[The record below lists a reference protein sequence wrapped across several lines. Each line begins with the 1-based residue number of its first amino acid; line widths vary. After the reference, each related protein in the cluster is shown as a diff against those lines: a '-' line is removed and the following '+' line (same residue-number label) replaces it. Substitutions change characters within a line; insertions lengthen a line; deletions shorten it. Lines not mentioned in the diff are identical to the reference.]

1 MTENQP
7 NSLSQKSCVCV
18 CVRVCVCT
26 CVCVCVNAL
35 RDVCKDS
42 EEFQETKFTP
52 YVVVCVKKKRKAKM
66 KVGRKITKACSFN
79 KKTAEA

>member
-1 MTENQP
+1 
-7 NSLSQKSCVCV
+7 
-18 CVRVCVCT
+18 
-26 CVCVCVNAL
+26 VCVCVNAL

-66 KVGRKITKACSFN
+66 KVECLLIFTLFWLIISHFVIKYHRFNGTQKITDYSVIIRLLL
-79 KKTAEA
+79 